1 MPFNN
6 NTPNWDDLRLFLAV
20 AEHGGLV
27 GAAAT
32 SGASSPTLSRR
43 MRHLE
48 STLKLQ
54 LFERS
59 SEGYALT
66 EDGRELLSRVQEMA
80 GQSQSIQTWLTQRD
94 ARPVVRITAGFWTSI
109 FLARHLKVLSRGPQ
123 NPRIELRTGANF
135 LNISRREAD
144 IAVRNKKPDQQGLT
158 SRRIGQ
164 VSFAIYGGIDYCAA
178 TPDAFGEG
186 RYETCDWVV
195 PSVSG
200 GTGTSSFWL
209 RQRIG
214 GAAELM
220 CDAPQAVLE
229 ACGANIGLC
238 VLPVFI
244 GGTDPRLRRCSEP
257 IKAIEHTQWLVRHQE
272 DGSLPHVNRVFRN
285 LADLFKEQAPTYN
298 EARL

>member
-20 AEHGGLV
+20 AEQGGLV

-32 SGASSPTLSRR
+32 SGSSSPTLSRR

-48 STLKLQ
+48 STLELQ

-59 SEGYALT
+59 SEGYLLT
-66 EDGRELLSRVQEMA
+66 EHGRELLSRVQEMA
-80 GQSQSIQTWLTQRD
+80 GHSQSIQTWLTQRD
-94 ARPVVRITAGFWTSI
+94 ARPTVRITAGFWTSI
-109 FLARHLKVLSRGPQ
+109 FLARHLQSLSRGPQ
-123 NPRIELRTGANF
+123 NPRIELLTGANF

-144 IAVRNKKPDQQGLT
+144 IAIRNKKPDQQGIACK
-158 SRRIGQ
+158 RIGQ
-164 VSFAIYGGIDYCAA
+164 VSFAIYGGIAYCAA
-178 TPDAFGEG
+178 NPSADSEA
-186 RYETCDWVV
+186 RYENCDWVV
-195 PSVSG
+195 PSIAG

-214 GAAELM
+214 GSAELM

-229 ACGANIGLC
+229 ASAANVGLC
-238 VLPVFI
+238 ILPVFI
-244 GGTDPRLRRCSEP
+244 GSTDERLRRCSEP

-285 LADLFKEQAPTYN
+285 LTDLFKKHESSYN
-298 EARL
+298 EGAI